1 MGGKLERTQSLEEA
15 SPANAIACHKIVAV
29 STL

>member
-1 MGGKLERTQSLEEA
+1 MGGKLERTPSLEEA
-15 SPANAIACHKIVAV
+15 SLVIAIACHKIVAV